1 MKTLREFAEDM
12 LNQVTAATGYQG
24 KIVEKIDNNEK
35 ITVCLSICKTG
46 SMVGPLIKL
55 DGYYEKYKESQSE
68 ETLSTMSREIET
80 IACKAWEQGDGL
92 SRLGNEIKKGFPAV
106 KGRIHMRLVNAEEN
120 QNRLKNI
127 PWIPYL
133 DLAVTFHLN
142 FDGKDDEQRV
152 IEVNHPLMANWN
164 VTTDELYQTALANM
178 ERDNDGTFFNLWD
191 YLTRGLGAAFERSDP
206 DIGFQMYIMTNRK
219 CAYGATEILRP
230 GELKRKAE
238 KFNRDLVVLPS
249 SVHEV
254 LVLPYDSNM
263 DLEEFRRIV
272 RDVNDRAV
280 IKEEQ
285 LSNQVYLY
293 RRDKDCLM
301 VA

>member
-1 MKTLREFAEDM
+1 M
-12 LNQVTAATGYQG
+12 
-24 KIVEKIDNNEK
+24 
-35 ITVCLSICKTG
+35 
-46 SMVGPLIKL
+46 
-55 DGYYEKYKESQSE
+55 
-68 ETLSTMSREIET
+68 
-80 IACKAWEQGDGL
+80 
-92 SRLGNEIKKGFPAV
+92 
-106 KGRIHMRLVNAEEN
+106 
-120 QNRLKNI
+120 KNI

-191 YLTRGLGAAFERSDP
+191 YLTSGLGAAFERSDP

-238 KFNRDLVVLPS
+238 EFKHDLVVLPS